1 MLTIVTNTLLGL
13 TIIAVIYMA
22 VHIVGIVGSIN
33 DLYRQLAR
41 HQKDV
46 NELLKANNP
55 QAYYDYKVKNENR
68 IRKEMGIPVQPTP
81 DTHDCIKKEKK

>member
-1 MLTIVTNTLLGL
+1 MVTIVISALLGL
-13 TIIAVIYMA
+13 NIIAVIYMA
-22 VHIVGIVGSIN
+22 VHIVGMVGSIN

-55 QAYYDYKVKNENR
+55 QAYYE
-68 IRKEMGIPVQPTP
+68 
-81 DTHDCIKKEKK
+81 HIKKENKQCHS

>member
-1 MLTIVTNTLLGL
+1 MLTIVTNTLLGIN
-13 TIIAVIYMA
+13 IIAVIYMA
-22 VHIVGIVGSIN
+22 VHIVGMVGSIN

-55 QAYYDYKVKNENR
+55 QAYRVHKIKQENR
-68 IRKEMGIPVQPTP
+68 IRRENGIPPVPED
-81 DTHDCIKKEKK
+81 DTQKENK

>member
-1 MLTIVTNTLLGL
+1 MLTILTNTLMGI
-13 TIIAVIYMA
+13 TMIAVLYMA
-22 VHIVGIVGSIN
+22 GRIVRIVGSIH

-55 QAYYDYKVKNENR
+55 QAYYDYIN
-68 IRKEMGIPVQPTP
+68 
-81 DTHDCIKKEKK
+81 KEKK

>member
-1 MLTIVTNTLLGL
+1 MLTIITNALMGI

-22 VHIVGIVGSIN
+22 VHIVGIVGQIN
-33 DLYRQLAR
+33 DLYRQLAH

-55 QAYYDYKVKNENR
+55 QAYYNYKVKNENR
-68 IRKEMGIPVQPTP
+68 IRREMGIPEQPEP
-81 DTHDCIKKEKK
+81 NKKEKK